1 MFHVITPLARFENV
15 EKLINVLEPK
25 NIQWHVLIDQGYS
38 HDNIKYLTD
47 KSWIKV
53 YYCPNDGVVF
63 YERCNKSI
71 NWFIETQQ
79 IIDNEMYCI
88 LNDDDAYEPEF
99 FTKIKASIQKT
110 GSPIII
116 TSMERG
122 HAIPESA
129 VGCRAH
135 PPTKLW
141 GYPEN
146 VRENA
151 IGVEQIIIKGELLK
165 KYRIPT
171 APSGDGMFIVK
182 AVREN
187 GAAFC
192 SEADVWF
199 NYFEPGRW
207 NV

>member
-1 MFHVITPLARFENV
+1 MFNVITPLARFENI
-15 EKLINVLEPK
+15 EKLINMLENK
-25 NIQWHVLIDQGYS
+25 NVQWHVLIDQGSEHPDIVKLY
-38 HDNIKYLTD
+38 N
-47 KSWIKV
+47 KSWIHL
-53 YYCPNDGVVF
+53 YSCPNDGVVF

-71 NWFIETQQ
+71 NWFIETQNFNLQ
-79 IIDNEMYCI
+79 EMYCI
-88 LNDDDAYEPEF
+88 LNDDDGYENDF
-99 FTKIKASIQKT
+99 FSKVQTTIEKIK
-110 GSPIII
+110 SPVII

-122 HAIPESA
+122 HNIPESA

-151 IGVEQIIIKGELLK
+151 IGVEQIVLKGEILK
-165 KYRIPT
+165 NYRIPL
-171 APSGDGMFIVK
+171 AVSGDGMFIVK
-182 AVREN
+182 VVRDH

-192 SEADVWF
+192 TEANVWF